1 VAGAAC
7 EFVTSAARTAPKDDA
22 KTAQVE
28 MQALNK
34 RVGLFGPAL
43 RPFPIRI
50 GMGFALSSV
59 RTARTG
65 DSPSI

>member
-1 VAGAAC
+1 MAGAAC

-43 RPFPIRI
+43 RFFPIRI